1 MFFSTLVFVLI
12 FIKFGAQLDP
22 KSDRI
27 AFRHLG
33 NFGKRLALVAATC
46 LSSCSGVFRDHFW
59 RILEHV
65 GTIFVEIRQDLDGL
79 AEIF

>member
-1 MFFSTLVFVLI
+1 MFFSTLIFVRI
-12 FIKFGAQLDP
+12 FIKFWAQLDP
-22 KSDRI
+22 KSNRI
-27 AFRHLG
+27 AFRDLT

-46 LSSCSGVFRDHFW
+46 RSSCSGGFRDHFG

-65 GTIFVEIRQDLDGL
+65 GTIFEEIRHDLDGL